1 MKKAEYQEP
10 QVKVIEISVSNLL
23 AASIYIDD
31 HEENIEGR
39 TQNRR
44 EESWDFL
51 WEEDLNVEP

>member
-1 MKKAEYQEP
+1 
-10 QVKVIEISVSNLL
+10 VSNLL